1 MDKIKS
7 AQSMVDQL
15 LDECNIRQ
23 VGDNKGALKD
33 IPEDVDSSM
42 DDFEDYILMDEAEEV
57 KVSDVPKDKQ
67 KIFKINRGK
76 AREKGGPLTKAEKGG
91 KPIKESDQ
99 VKTAQQP
106 DTLFDNEERMKKD
119 KTDKDPSLD
128 PVPNTESTAKQRPGI
143 KIREDLNNVMADK
156 SSENVEESGSI
167 NVAKIAAARKAGKSP
182 NYKKQVYRGS
192 KDYDPFSSSKK
203 KVRQPQE
210 YALADGVNHDLNE
223 WNPIKSL
230 SDKVTGYAQKKIK
243 NARKNVNDGNVKGD
257 STLAKISKRRKM
269 LASMD

>member
-7 AQSMVDQL
+7 AQEMVDQL
-15 LDECNIRQ
+15 LDECSIRQ
-23 VGDNKGALKD
+23 VGDDKGALPD
-33 IPEDVDSSM
+33 VPEEVDDSM

-91 KPIKESDQ
+91 KPVKESDQ
-99 VKTAQQP
+99 VKIAQQS

-119 KTDKDPSLD
+119 KTDKDTSLD
-128 PVPNTESTAKQRPGI
+128 PVPNTEAVSVKEA
-143 KIREDLNNVMADK
+143 
-156 SSENVEESGSI
+156 GSI
-167 NVAKIAAARKAGKSP
+167 NVAAIAAARKNA
-182 NYKKQVYRGS
+182 KKAAYRGS

-203 KVRQPQE
+203 KIKPVE
-210 YALADGVNHDLNE
+210 AYALNDGIEHDLNE

-243 NARKNVNDGNVKGD
+243 NARKNVNDGNIKGD
-257 STLAKISKRRKM
+257 GTLANISKKRKM
-269 LASMD
+269 LASID